1 MENALLPRTVNLR
14 LVAIVN
20 IYATLAG
27 NGRGNGVEEYKDI
40 KVQYMQTTGCRAY
53 IATIMHMSL
62 AYPSFHLSIIKP
74 NSASDAHS

>member
-40 KVQYMQTTGCRAY
+40 KVQYMQTTRLPCIHSNYNAHVAGV
-53 IATIMHMSL
+53 
-62 AYPSFHLSIIKP
+62 SIISSF
-74 NSASDAHS
+74 NHQAQFGE